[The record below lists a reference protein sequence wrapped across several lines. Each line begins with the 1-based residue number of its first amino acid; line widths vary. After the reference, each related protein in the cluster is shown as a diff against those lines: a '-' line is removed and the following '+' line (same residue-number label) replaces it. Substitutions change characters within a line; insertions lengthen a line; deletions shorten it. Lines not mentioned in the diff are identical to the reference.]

1 MSMRAAVVS
10 EQSESKTTEKK
21 RKKFGLEHFSS
32 YENNNSSRT
41 RTRTRTQQVSLQNYS
56 SSATAP
62 DTTHSKTVEEEE
74 QQQGQEEQ
82 EELDEG
88 LTVPV
93 QASSCSPVDSL
104 QGGRGCEVLLRVV
117 DELVEALS
125 PLTFKAPVAF
135 VYNPLV
141 YAREPHEDYVRK
153 YGGRKVEVLLVGMN
167 PGPFGMAQVCPLVTV
182 FLSATFFM

>member
-104 QGGRGCEVLLRVV
+104 QVILPILGSSLQFCWIF
-117 DELVEALS
+117 S
-125 PLTFKAPVAF
+125 C
-135 VYNPLV
+135 
-141 YAREPHEDYVRK
+141 
-153 YGGRKVEVLLVGMN
+153 GMI
-167 PGPFGMAQVCPLVTV
+167 
-182 FLSATFFM
+182 

>member
-62 DTTHSKTVEEEE
+62 DTTHSKTVAEEEE

-104 QGGRGCEVLLRVV
+104 QVILPILGSSLQFCWIF
-117 DELVEALS
+117 S
-125 PLTFKAPVAF
+125 C
-135 VYNPLV
+135 
-141 YAREPHEDYVRK
+141 
-153 YGGRKVEVLLVGMN
+153 GMI
-167 PGPFGMAQVCPLVTV
+167 
-182 FLSATFFM
+182 

>member
-1 MSMRAAVVS
+1 MRAAVVS

-62 DTTHSKTVEEEE
+62 DTTHSKTVEE
-74 QQQGQEEQ
+74 QQQQQEGQEEQ
-82 EELDEG
+82 EEVDEG

-104 QGGRGCEVLLRVV
+104 QVILPILGSSLQFCWIF
-117 DELVEALS
+117 S
-125 PLTFKAPVAF
+125 C
-135 VYNPLV
+135 
-141 YAREPHEDYVRK
+141 
-153 YGGRKVEVLLVGMN
+153 GMI
-167 PGPFGMAQVCPLVTV
+167 
-182 FLSATFFM
+182 